1 MELGTLAAIRRYP
14 VKSLRGESLEEVT
27 VLPQGLEGDRVRAM
41 IVRDDGH
48 ARTGKPY
55 RGKENDRLHLCGDP
69 AAGVERAHE
78 RGVDV
83 EVEESGG
90 DPFFDD
96 APVSIIVDKW
106 LRGLSAYVGYDVGF
120 ERFRPNFFVKSREGF
135 SLTEEAMT
143 GRELALG
150 EVLLRVRYPIERCV
164 VTTYDQAGGQS
175 DPEILGYV
183 ARERSAWMGIY
194 CDVLRAGIVRIGDSF
209 SLVER

>member
-1 MELGTLAAIRRYP
+1 MDLGTLAAIRRYP
-14 VKSLRGESLEEVT
+14 VKSLRGETLDEVA
-27 VLPQGLEGDRVRAM
+27 VLRHGLEGDRARAM
-41 IVRDDGH
+41 IVRDGH

-55 RGKENDRLHLCGDP
+55 RGKENNRLHLSSDP

-78 RGVDV
+78 RGVNVDL
-83 EVEESGG
+83 EERSG

-96 APVSIIVDKW
+96 APVSIVVDKW

-120 ERFRPNFFVKSREGF
+120 ERFRPNFFINSREGF

-150 EVLLRVRYPIERCV
+150 DVLLRVRYPIERCV
-164 VTTYDQAGGQS
+164 VTTYDQAGGES
-175 DPEILGYV
+175 DLEILNYIV
-183 ARERSAWMGIY
+183 RERSTWMGIY